1 MNTEKTS
8 GGNTVRH
15 KKNGE
20 EYILFIFFRILE
32 KVCIAEQFFTI
43 LQKRSGDF

>member
-1 MNTEKTS
+1 MNIEKTS

-15 KKNGE
+15 KKRWGGVHSVH
-20 EYILFIFFRILE
+20 FFCPLE

>member
-1 MNTEKTS
+1 MNIEKTS

-15 KKNGE
+15 KVR
-20 EYILFIFFRILE
+20 YIFRSFFFRTLE